1 MSNNIFTQSL
11 NSIICYVLQLYVIQK
26 FYSTANYEENESR
39 GWYCALLSATAIQY
53 ILAITGIALLYT
65 YYNCGLNIFFITF
78 NLILCLIVSVLSIMP
93 QVQERI
99 SRSGLLQSSVVT
111 LYVVYLTWSALAN
124 NPNKECHSEIFPSGG
139 DSKVKLSLNFIME
152 KRDFVPVLVIIYN
165 IFLN

>member
-1 MSNNIFTQSL
+1 MHSFT
-11 NSIICYVLQLYVIQK
+11 LYNVK
-26 FYSTANYEENESR
+26 FYVTANYEENESR

-53 ILAITGIALLYT
+53 IFAITGIALLYT

-78 NLILCLIVSVLSIMP
+78 NLILCLCVSILSIMP

-124 NPNKECHSEIFPSGG
+124 NPNKGNNNCFFFFFIYHS
-139 DSKVKLSLNFIME
+139 
-152 KRDFVPVLVIIYN
+152 
-165 IFLN
+165 IFLQLILFRFYQ